1 MIGFLSDLWP
11 VVVGTLAV
19 LLAVVTSAHVVL
31 YKRDSRAA
39 VAWVGMV
46 LVFPILGAVLYAL
59 FGINRIRRLAAELRQ
74 ERLRLEATTAELRV
88 QRHNIEQVLPAGHD
102 HLTALARL
110 VDRVTHIPITAGN
123 DVRPLVNGDVAY
135 PAMIEAIDGAEHTV
149 ALSTY
154 IFDHDSAGAAFIDAL
169 ERAVKRGVEVR
180 VLIDGVGALYSRQS
194 ITKELRQRKVP
205 VAKFLHSLFPWRMP
219 FLNLRSHRK
228 ILVADG
234 RIGFTGGMN
243 IREGHVLE
251 NDPRLPVQDVHFMF
265 RGPVVGHLMHTFAED
280 WAFTTREILGGSH
293 WFPEFEPAGSV
304 AARGIVDGPDE
315 DLDKLTWAL
324 LGALARAQT
333 RVRIVTPYFLP
344 DSTLIT
350 SLNVAALRGVEVEI
364 VLPQVSNLSF
374 VKWASDAELWQ
385 VLDHG
390 CRVFRSP
397 APFDHSKIM
406 SMDGAWVLVGS
417 ANWDPRSLRLNFE
430 FNVECYGT
438 DFAAQIDRLID
449 EKISRC
455 REVSSK
461 DLNARSLPVKLRD
474 GVARLMKPYL

>member
-1 MIGFLSDLWP
+1 MIGFLSELWP
-11 VVVGTLAV
+11 IGVATLTI
-19 LLAVVTSAHVVL
+19 LLTVVTSAHVVL
-31 YKRDSRAA
+31 YKRDSRSA

-46 LVFPILGAVLYAL
+46 VLFPILGAVLYAV

-74 ERLRLEATTAELRV
+74 ERLRLEGTTAELRV
-88 QRHNIEQVLPAGHD
+88 QRHSIEQVLPAADD
-102 HLTALARL
+102 HLTALGRL
-110 VDRVTHIPITAGN
+110 VDQVTHIPITAGN
-123 DVRPLVNGDVAY
+123 HVRPLVNGDVAY
-135 PAMIEAIDGAEHTV
+135 PAMIDAINDAEQTV
-149 ALSTY
+149 VLCTY
-154 IFDHDSAGAAFIDAL
+154 IFDHDSAGAAFTDAL

-180 VLIDGVGALYSRQS
+180 VLIDGAGALYSRRS
-194 ITKELRQRKVP
+194 MTKELQKRKVP
-205 VAKFLHSLFPWRMP
+205 VAKFLHSFIPWKMP

-228 ILVADG
+228 ILVTDG

-243 IREGHVLE
+243 IRDAHLLE
-251 NDPRLPVQDVHFMF
+251 NNPRSPVQDVHFRF
-265 RGPVVGHLMHTFAED
+265 EGPVVGHFMHTFAED
-280 WAFTTREILGGSH
+280 WAFTTREILGGPT
-293 WFPEFEPAGSV
+293 WFPVLESAGPA

-315 DLDKLTWAL
+315 DIDKLRWIL
-324 LGALARAQT
+324 LGALARART

-344 DSTLIT
+344 DSALIT

-390 CRVFRSP
+390 CRVFHSP

-406 SMDGAWVLVGS
+406 SVDGAWVWVGS

-449 EKISRC
+449 EKIGLC
-455 REVSSK
+455 REVHSE
-461 DLNARSLPVKLRD
+461 DLDARPFVVKLRD